1 MAGLGVQLLSMRAR
15 GAIQAGSLPVFV
27 LSKDV
32 LSKDTDAILEGRP
45 PLRCDG
51 TPVVGPSAIRV
62 LNASTAS
69 NSSASNSSRQQSP
82 SGSPPTVL
90 GGQDSHARWTNLKG
104 SGQLW

>member
-15 GAIQAGSLPVFV
+15 GAIQAGSWLVF
-27 LSKDV
+27 V
-32 LSKDTDAILEGRP
+32 LSKDTDAILAGRP

-69 NSSASNSSRQQSP
+69 NSSASNSSRSHP
-82 SGSPPTVL
+82 PKLSTYGFCHGDPGSI
-90 GGQDSHARWTNLKG
+90 
-104 SGQLW
+104 